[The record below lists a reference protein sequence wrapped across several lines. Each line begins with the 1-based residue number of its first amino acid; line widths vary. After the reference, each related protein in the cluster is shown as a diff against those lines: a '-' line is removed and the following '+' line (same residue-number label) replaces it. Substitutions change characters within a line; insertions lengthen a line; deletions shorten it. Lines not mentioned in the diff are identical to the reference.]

1 MVVTRPLED
10 TFAMSNFVSGRH
22 FLQTPG
28 PTNLPDRV
36 LRAMDRNAI
45 NHRGPEF
52 GALGREIVAKIRAVF
67 QTEAATIG
75 IFPASGT
82 GAWESA
88 LANTLVPG
96 DRILISQTGQFSHL
110 WEQMALRLG
119 LDVVTLETDWRRGA
133 DPLAI
138 GQVLEQDREH
148 RIKAVCAVHS
158 ETSTSCMTDIAA
170 VRQAM
175 DRARHPALLM
185 VDAISSLGCADYRHD
200 AWQVDVTIAGSQKG
214 LMVPPGLAFT
224 AISEK
229 ALAAARE
236 GGSRRSYWDWEPL
249 VLSNKTGFFPYTP
262 AVNLLFALNEALDM
276 LAEEGLPQVFAR
288 HSRYAH
294 ATRLAVAA
302 WGLELQCADPA
313 AYAPGVTAIRTPEGH
328 SADRLR
334 GMILD
339 RFNMSLGNGLGRIE
353 DRVFRIGHMGDLG
366 VLSFTG
372 TLTGVEMGLR
382 AADVPHREGGVQAA
396 MNYLASTEG

>member
-1 MVVTRPLED
+1 
-10 TFAMSNFVSGRH
+10 MSTFVSGRH

-28 PTNLPDRV
+28 PTNLPERV

-52 GALGREIVAKIRAVF
+52 GALGREIIAKMRPVF
-67 QTEAATIG
+67 QTKAATIG

-88 LANTLVPG
+88 LANTLSPG
-96 DRILISQTGQFSHL
+96 DRILISRTGQFSHL
-110 WEQMALRLG
+110 WEQMAVRLG

-138 GQVLEQDREH
+138 GQVLQQDPEH
-148 RIKAVCAVHS
+148 KIKAVCAVHS
-158 ETSTSCMTDIAA
+158 ETSTGCMTDIAA
-170 VRQAM
+170 VRHAM
-175 DRARHPALLM
+175 NRAAHPALLM

-200 AWQVDVTIAGSQKG
+200 EWDVDVTIAGSQKG

-224 AISEK
+224 AISDK
-229 ALAAARE
+229 ALAVARA

-249 VLSNKTGFFPYTP
+249 VTSNKTGFFPYTP
-262 AVNLLFALNEALDM
+262 AISLLYALNEALDM
-276 LAEEGLPQVFAR
+276 LAEEGLSTVLAR
-288 HSRYAH
+288 HERYAR

-302 WGLELQCADPA
+302 WGLELQCLDPA

-328 SADRLR
+328 SADGLR
-334 GMILD
+334 AIILEK
-339 RFNMSLGNGLGRIE
+339 FNMSLGNGLGRIE

-382 AADVPHREGGVQAA
+382 AAGIPHKEGGVQAA
-396 MNYLASTEG
+396 MNFLASADG

>member
-1 MVVTRPLED
+1 
-10 TFAMSNFVSGRH
+10 MSNFLSGRH

-52 GALGREIVAKIRAVF
+52 GRLGREIIGKLRTVF

-88 LANTLVPG
+88 LTNTLSSG
-96 DRILISQTGQFSHL
+96 DRILISRTGQFSHL

-133 DPLAI
+133 DPIAI

-148 RIKAVCAVHS
+148 TVKAVCAVHS

-170 VRQAM
+170 VRQEM
-175 DRARHPALLM
+175 NRAAHPALLM
-185 VDAISSLGCADYRHD
+185 ADAISSLACAEYRHD
-200 AWQVDVTIAGSQKG
+200 AWEVDVTIAGSQKG
-214 LMVPPGLAFT
+214 LMVPPGLSFT

-229 ALAAARE
+229 ALAAARA

-249 VLSNKTGFFPYTP
+249 VTSNKTGFFPYTP
-262 AVNLLFALNEALDM
+262 AMHLLFGLNEAMDM
-276 LAEEGLPQVFAR
+276 LAEEGHANVFAR
-288 HSRYAH
+288 HDRYAR

-328 SADRLR
+328 SADNLR
-334 GMILD
+334 NVILE

-382 AADVPHREGGVQAA
+382 AAGIPHREGGVQAA
-396 MNYLASTEG
+396 MNFLALSNG